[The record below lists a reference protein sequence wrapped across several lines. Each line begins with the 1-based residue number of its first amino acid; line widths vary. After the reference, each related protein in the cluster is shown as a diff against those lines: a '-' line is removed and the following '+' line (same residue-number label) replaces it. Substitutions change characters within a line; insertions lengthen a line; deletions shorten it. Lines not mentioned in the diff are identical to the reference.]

1 MIKINEKLWKS
12 IEIYEEIIFS
22 RNNFYSILSL
32 NMILEKNLV
41 PDKDKILNYFKTIE
55 DKNLSDEQI
64 DLIVFK
70 KALYLIKTSNIE
82 EGNNLLKNLIDKN
95 SK

>member
-1 MIKINEKLWKS
+1 
-12 IEIYEEIIFS
+12 
-22 RNNFYSILSL
+22 
-32 NMILEKNLV
+32 MILEKNLV

-55 DKNLSDEQI
+55 GKNLSDEQI

-70 KALYLIKTSNIE
+70 KALYLIKISNIE

-95 SK
+95 SKLKTLAEEILVK